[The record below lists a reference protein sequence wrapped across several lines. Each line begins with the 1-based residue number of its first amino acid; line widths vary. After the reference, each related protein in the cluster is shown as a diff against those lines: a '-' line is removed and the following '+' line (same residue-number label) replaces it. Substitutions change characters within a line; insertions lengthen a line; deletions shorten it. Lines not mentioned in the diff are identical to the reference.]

1 MDAKFKRPPEGLSDR
16 RNRIYLDNN
25 ATTPLLPEALEIM
38 IKAYSRFWGNPSGQY
53 AEGVAARDGLEWARK
68 VFANLMNVL
77 PETVYFT
84 SCGTESNN
92 LILRGVMNGGSHKG
106 RDTIVTSSVEHSSIM
121 KTADFCGFKH
131 IMVPVDRRGY
141 INESAYANILQSN
154 KNRIGL
160 VSVIMG
166 QNEVGTMQHITAL
179 VRAARSILGP
189 SVPFHTDATQVMGK
203 YYVEPET
210 LGVDLLTGSAHK
222 FNGPRG
228 CGILYAKKGVLTPS
242 AIPMSGGGQERGC
255 RSGTENVAAIMGAA
269 VAFKHALGDVSKWER
284 RRARV
289 KSIRDMM
296 LSAFVRHIPG
306 VIINGDP
313 QNGLYNTLSISVP
326 GGHGHAI
333 TKYLDKE
340 LGIAVGSGSACSKGK
355 GSEVLV
361 AMYGHNE
368 QSEKIMHGTIRVS
381 IGYMN
386 TVSEC
391 QEAVEGI
398 IRAVRVTNEMAQR
411 SISEMASVDSGGG
424 K

>member
-16 RNRIYLDNN
+16 YKRIYLDNN
-25 ATTPLLPEALEIM
+25 ATTPLLPEALETM
-38 IKAYSRFWGNPSGQY
+38 IKAYNRFWGNPSGQY
-53 AEGVAARDGLEWARK
+53 AEGAAAREGLEWARK
-68 VFANLMNVL
+68 VFANLMNVD

-92 LILRGVMNGGSHKG
+92 LILRGVMNGTQRG

-131 IMVPVDRRGY
+131 VMVPVDRRGY
-141 INESAYANILQSN
+141 INESAYADILRSN
-154 KNRIGL
+154 KGKIGL
-160 VSVIMG
+160 ISVIMG

-179 VRAARSILGP
+179 VRIARSILGP
-189 SVPFHTDATQVMGK
+189 TVPFHTDATQVMGK
-203 YYVEPET
+203 YYVEPEA

-228 CGILYAKKGVLTPS
+228 CGILYARKGVMSPR

-269 VAFKHALGDVSKWER
+269 VAFRHALGDVSKWER
-284 RRARV
+284 RRSRV

-296 LSAFVRHIPG
+296 LTAFVRHVPG

-313 QNGLYNTLSISVP
+313 QNGLYNTLSISIP

-340 LGIAVGSGSACSKGK
+340 LGVAVGSGSACSKGK
-355 GSEVLV
+355 GSDVLT
-361 AMYGHNE
+361 AMYGNNE
-368 QSEKIMHGTIRVS
+368 QAGKIVHGTIRIS

-391 QEAVEGI
+391 QEAVESI
-398 IRAVRVTNEMAQR
+398 IRAIRITNEMAQR
-411 SISEMASVDSGGG
+411 SISEMADKSALDG